1 MPDISDRARSISAY
15 TAEVRAFHV
24 FFGAVLILT
33 VAAHLFVLLPYIEL
47 RAAAPALEAAIAA
60 GVAAATEAAESGR
73 AAASAR
79 EALERLRAAVEAA
92 PAELYRAIAALAPS
106 ERNAAGQRD
115 ATEEAI
121 RRQIGQQADAL
132 SGAVDAVL
140 EPLRAV
146 RNPPPEVAEAA
157 QLVESELGRRVLAL
171 NQILLEALAA
181 DPAFWMRLER
191 SDATFAAASPR
202 GEEWTQGIAGA
213 LRVAEGRLAA
223 ALSAAK
229 GREGAARRRVT
240 LLGERRR
247 QLQDRLT
254 ALQAR
259 LSWLPSGLEGGLRMY
274 PLVVGGLA
282 LTALFRLRRLLNLRR
297 SLGGIDL
304 DVMAPSWVVVPPSAP
319 GRLWA
324 VLLVSFPVAAAIHGS
339 LVALEDREAFVGIL
353 GEPDPLRT
361 ATYGVLYGVLS
372 LVGLW
377 QLVLAGRTMLA
388 PRPVPVSEKTPQ
400 KR

>member
-15 TAEVRAFHV
+15 AAEVRAFHV
-24 FFGAVLILT
+24 FFGTVLILT
-33 VAAHLFVLLPYIEL
+33 AAVHLFVLLPYIEL
-47 RAAAPALEAAIAA
+47 RWTAPALDAAMVA
-60 GVAAATEAAESGR
+60 GTAAATDAAESGR
-73 AAASAR
+73 AAQSAR

-92 PAELYRAIAALAPS
+92 PAELYRAIAALAPG
-106 ERNAAGQRD
+106 ERNAADKRD
-115 ATEEAI
+115 AIDDAI
-121 RRQIGQQADAL
+121 RRQIGQQTDAL

-146 RNPPPEVAEAA
+146 RNPSPEVAEAA
-157 QLVESELGRRVLAL
+157 QLVEAEVGRRVLAL

-181 DPAFWMRLER
+181 DAAFWVRLAR

-202 GEEWTQGIAGA
+202 GEEWAQGIWGA
-213 LRVAEGRLAA
+213 LRVAEARLAA
-223 ALSAAK
+223 AISAAK
-229 GREGAARRRVT
+229 GREGAARRRVA

-247 QLQDRLT
+247 ELQERMT
-254 ALQAR
+254 ALDAR
-259 LSWLPSGLEGGLRMY
+259 LSWFPTGLEGWLRLY
-274 PLVVGGLA
+274 PLVAGGLA

-304 DVMAPSWVVVPPSAP
+304 DVMAPSWVVVPPGAP

-324 VLLVSFPVAAAIHGS
+324 VLLVSLPVAAAIHAS
-339 LVALEDREAFVGIL
+339 LVALEDRGAFAGIL
-353 GEPDPLRT
+353 VEPDPLRT

-388 PRPVPVSEKTPQ
+388 PRPVAVSEKTPQ
-400 KR
+400 NR